1 MEYDGILKRVES
13 LANPQAVE
21 GMARYGIRP
30 AKTYGVSIPALRD
43 IAKEIGTDHGL
54 AQRLWQAGIRETQI
68 LASLIDDSRMVT
80 EDQMESWVKDFDS
93 WDTCDQ
99 CCQNLFGKTEFAYQ
113 KAVEW
118 SSNDEEFIKRAGF
131 VLMARLAVGDK
142 KADDEKFVKFLPIIR
157 RESTDERNFVRKA
170 VNWALRQ
177 IGKRNL
183 ALNEM
188 AIRTAKEIQ
197 QMDSRSARWVAS
209 DAIRELTGEAVQK
222 KLRG

>member
-1 MEYDGILKRVES
+1 MEYDDILRRLES
-13 LANPQAVE
+13 LSNPQAVE
-21 GMARYGIRP
+21 GMAKYGIRP

-43 IAKEIGTDHGL
+43 IARDIGKDHGL

-68 LASLIDDSRMVT
+68 LASLVDDSRLVT
-80 EDQMESWVKDFDS
+80 EDQMESWAKDFDS

-99 CCQNLFGKTEFAYQ
+99 CCQNLFGKTKFAYQ

-118 SSNDEEFIKRAGF
+118 SSNDKEFIKRAGF

-142 KADDEKFVKFLPIIR
+142 KADDEKLVKFLPIIR
-157 RESTDERNFVRKA
+157 RESTDSRNFVRKA

-177 IGKRNL
+177 IGKRSV

>member
-13 LANPQAVE
+13 LANPKAVE
-21 GMARYGIRP
+21 GMAKYGIRP

-131 VLMARLAVGDK
+131 VLMARLAVSDK
-142 KADDEKFVKFLPIIR
+142 KADDEEFVKFLPIIR

-177 IGKRNL
+177 IGKRSV
-183 ALNEM
+183 ALNEV

-209 DAIRELTGEAVQK
+209 DAIRELTGEAVQR